1 MRRRSLRIRVA
12 LNFAW
17 FGALVSLML
26 SVGIYFAVHDL
37 GQRLMYETLRAEM
50 QDYQIRLARNPT
62 AMLPATLTPERLR
75 PRPPRRGRAART
87 DPPGTGRG
95 KS

>member
-62 AMLPATLTPERLR
+62 AMLPATLTLSGYALDR
-75 PRPPRRGRAART
+75 PDAARAART